1 MGAHF
6 FVRVNKSST
15 SFSPNI
21 LSMARENVFPLV
33 LLLLSLIF
41 PLDNRTKIVQY
52 HIAYTI
58 KEKIYCPHIPFGILL
73 AM

>member
-15 SFSPNI
+15 SFSPNT
-21 LSMARENVFPLV
+21 LSMARENVFPLA

-41 PLDNRTKIVQY
+41 PLDNTKENRSIPHSLY
-52 HIAYTI
+52 HQR
-58 KEKIYCPHIPFGILL
+58 ENILPPYSFWYFL